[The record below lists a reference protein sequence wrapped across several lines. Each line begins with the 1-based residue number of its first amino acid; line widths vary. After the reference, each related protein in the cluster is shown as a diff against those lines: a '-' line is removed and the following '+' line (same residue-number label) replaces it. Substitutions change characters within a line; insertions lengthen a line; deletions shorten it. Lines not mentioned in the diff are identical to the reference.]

1 MQQDDNKKKTLLDI
15 YPERENIW
23 RWAKKDT
30 EYDKK

>member
-1 MQQDDNKKKTLLDI
+1 MQQDDNKKKLDI